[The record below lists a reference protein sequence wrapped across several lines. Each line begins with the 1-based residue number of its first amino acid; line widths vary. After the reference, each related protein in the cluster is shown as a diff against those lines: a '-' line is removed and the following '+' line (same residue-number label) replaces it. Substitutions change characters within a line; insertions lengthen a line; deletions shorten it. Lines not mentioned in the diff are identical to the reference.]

1 MVQILLKYLSSDVG
15 FEYVI
20 FIILIASPCITF
32 LLLVFIVKTL
42 VSFYNFVTLDM
53 KPGLINPKYPGKQNY
68 YTNKDVHSIKGKSN
82 LKNCIIHI
90 IYG

>member
-53 KPGLINPKYPGKQNY
+53 KPGP
-68 YTNKDVHSIKGKSN
+68 SF
-82 LKNCIIHI
+82 KNTRVIFNNFACKRCSSRP
-90 IYG
+90 